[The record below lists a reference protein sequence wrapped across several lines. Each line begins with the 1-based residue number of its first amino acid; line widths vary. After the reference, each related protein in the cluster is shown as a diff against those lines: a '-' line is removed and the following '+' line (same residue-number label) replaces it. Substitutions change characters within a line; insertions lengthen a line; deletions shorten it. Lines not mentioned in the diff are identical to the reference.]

1 MSIRPSR
8 PVAPAVWAIVLL
20 AAGAYAQQAEQFDEY
35 AAVSPSVP
43 EGRSGPSA
51 RVGNIEL
58 ELNLTSLRHHA
69 GEAAVGASAGVLGA
83 WVAHRLQS
91 TALLLSVLGGLGTAA
106 ALHLKWVSSDQ
117 VHAATRCALLFYFSA
132 AGCALALA
140 LIRLIQT
147 PTRIVRPIACA
158 GAPARLWHLPAAAAE
173 VGLAHA
179 TGGPRWRRQ
188 CVNGIFQPT
197 LARARNCVVP
207 ARCACSHP
215 ARSRRPRAHAP
226 STLLASHPA
235 SCQSGRLAHRILKN
249 RALCETAH
257 GADRRRGGR
266 IRRRLQWATVR
277 RSRSGRAG
285 ACTDKAETM
294 MTACRGPVE
303 VLVFEPPRRP
313 CRSHS
318 E

>member
-106 ALHLKWVSSDQ
+106 APL
-117 VHAATRCALLFYFSA
+117 
-132 AGCALALA
+132 
-140 LIRLIQT
+140 
-147 PTRIVRPIACA
+147 
-158 GAPARLWHLPAAAAE
+158 
-173 VGLAHA
+173 
-179 TGGPRWRRQ
+179 
-188 CVNGIFQPT
+188 
-197 LARARNCVVP
+197 
-207 ARCACSHP
+207 
-215 ARSRRPRAHAP
+215 
-226 STLLASHPA
+226 
-235 SCQSGRLAHRILKN
+235 
-249 RALCETAH
+249 
-257 GADRRRGGR
+257 
-266 IRRRLQWATVR
+266 
-277 RSRSGRAG
+277 
-285 ACTDKAETM
+285 
-294 MTACRGPVE
+294 
-303 VLVFEPPRRP
+303 
-313 CRSHS
+313 
-318 E
+318 

>member
-1 MSIRPSR
+1 MASLLTMSIRPSR

-117 VHAATRCALLFYFSA
+117 VHAAPRCALLFYFSA

-147 PTRIVRPIACA
+147 PTRRVRPLACA
-158 GAPARLWHLPAAAAE
+158 GAPARLWHLPVAAAE

-197 LARARNCVVP
+197 LARARDCVAD
-207 ARCACSHP
+207 ARAVR
-215 ARSRRPRAHAP
+215 ARIQPDP
-226 STLLASHPA
+226 GGPVLTLLRLCSRLILPA
-235 SCQSGRLAHRILKN
+235 VNLDDSRIAYSKIAPFVKQHTALTGGAVAGFVVAYSGLR
-249 RALCETAH
+249 
-257 GADRRRGGR
+257 
-266 IRRRLQWATVR
+266 
-277 RSRSGRAG
+277 
-285 ACTDKAETM
+285 
-294 MTACRGPVE
+294 
-303 VLVFEPPRRP
+303 
-313 CRSHS
+313 
-318 E
+318 